1 MTTRLPKVFERL
13 EEPGR
18 GLTDGQLLARFV
30 AGRDEDSFATLLRRH
45 GPMVFGVCRRVL
57 HNAHDAEDA
66 FQATFLILAR
76 KAAAVVKR
84 DSVGAYLYAVAYHTA
99 LEAARAI
106 ARRRA
111 REKPMKDLPH
121 HEAQAADPAAGEMD
135 WRPLLDREL
144 SRLSEKGRA
153 ALILC
158 DLEGLSQRRAAAHLG
173 VSLGTLSSRLTRAR
187 ALLAKRLTARGVS
200 LSAGVLVVALAA
212 EAASAQVPAALEGST
227 VRVAALVAAGQL
239 AAVPTPAAALM
250 KGVMKTMLI
259 RKLKL
264 AVAALMLVAL
274 LGAIGFTCLPANDA
288 QAQDRP
294 PTKAPNAAADN
305 SPNVQ
310 VSKPVKVAEADH
322 GDFTG
327 RTAALETVDLRCRLA
342 GPLTKGAC
350 KEGVPVKKGQVL
362 FEVDPRPYEIEV
374 DRASAEVLRAEATH
388 KKATTDMERVKR
400 LVETKSAS
408 REELENAFA
417 EVRVA
422 EAALMVTKTGLARA
436 KLDLEYT
443 RVTAP
448 IDGTIVRAP
457 LSVGNYVNAGT
468 TTLATIASTDPITV
482 VFDIDER
489 TFLDLQDAAR
499 AGKIK
504 YIGNGKYPARM
515 KRAPSS
521 P

>member
-1 MTTRLPKVFERL
+1 
-13 EEPGR
+13 
-18 GLTDGQLLARFV
+18 
-30 AGRDEDSFATLLRRH
+30 
-45 GPMVFGVCRRVL
+45 
-57 HNAHDAEDA
+57 
-66 FQATFLILAR
+66 
-76 KAAAVVKR
+76 
-84 DSVGAYLYAVAYHTA
+84 
-99 LEAARAI
+99 
-106 ARRRA
+106 
-111 REKPMKDLPH
+111 
-121 HEAQAADPAAGEMD
+121 
-135 WRPLLDREL
+135 
-144 SRLSEKGRA
+144 
-153 ALILC
+153 
-158 DLEGLSQRRAAAHLG
+158 
-173 VSLGTLSSRLTRAR
+173 
-187 ALLAKRLTARGVS
+187 
-200 LSAGVLVVALAA
+200 
-212 EAASAQVPAALEGST
+212 
-227 VRVAALVAAGQL
+227 
-239 AAVPTPAAALM
+239 
-250 KGVMKTMLI
+250 
-259 RKLKL
+259 
-264 AVAALMLVAL
+264 
-274 LGAIGFTCLPANDA
+274 
-288 QAQDRP
+288 
-294 PTKAPNAAADN
+294 
-305 SPNVQ
+305 
-310 VSKPVKVAEADH
+310 
-322 GDFTG
+322 
-327 RTAALETVDLRCRLA
+327 
-342 GPLTKGAC
+342 
-350 KEGVPVKKGQVL
+350 VPVKKGQVL

-515 KRAPSS
+515 KLANDDDFKCGRGLSS
-521 P
+521 PTPTGG